1 MPDDNMGGGG
11 GPPAPAA
18 TPTVADV
25 DARIANAVAVATEAM
40 RQEFATLSQGA
51 NVWSTSLEAKVAQ
64 TFQDLYGK
72 SNPTARETFTLL
84 DAECWI
90 ASDHYPALA
99 ATPSDAAQLRE
110 AAVAYVVASGATP
123 SGAAVDQVRMAFDF
137 VHPLLLDPTARSLP
151 SSLKVYRQ
159 FVSVATFH
167 ANVANHGVPF
177 AHFARQR
184 HAVHNTEWAESQ
196 EASLKAF
203 KAKGS
208 LKSNS

>member
-11 GPPAPAA
+11 GPAA

-110 AAVAYVVASGATP
+110 AAVAYVVASGAAP

-184 HAVHNTEWAESQ
+184 HAVHNSEWAESQ

>member
-1 MPDDNMGGGG
+1 MVYLFGSKG
-11 GPPAPAA
+11 
-18 TPTVADV
+18 
-25 DARIANAVAVATEAM
+25 R
-40 RQEFATLSQGA
+40 S
-51 NVWSTSLEAKVAQ
+51 

-110 AAVAYVVASGATP
+110 AAVAYVVASGAAP

-137 VHPLLLDPTARSLP
+137 VHPLLLDPTVRSLP

>member
-1 MPDDNMGGGG
+1 MQGGG

-18 TPTVADV
+18 PPTVADV

-110 AAVAYVVASGATP
+110 AAVAFVVASGAAP

-184 HAVHNTEWAESQ
+184 HAVHNSEWAESQ